1 VEFLLIGAPFIGR
14 AITPITYPFL
24 MTKMDIERITY
35 LSLGNMAILDIVE
48 FFMASNTLV
57 LIPLRVATGILF
69 GLAIS
74 ASVELATQSRSK
86 NNCRNDDG
94 RMGIRMDTGRT
105 HIIPSGKNDTYSKLF
120 FTSIFLSNQ
129 EI

>member
-1 VEFLLIGAPFIGR
+1 MLGIKIPLRKTTILPVLSFTLSSYFLINFIFYLQYTDYTGLVEFLLIGAPFIGR

-57 LIPLRVATGILF
+57 LIPLRVATGIH
-69 GLAIS
+69 
-74 ASVELATQSRSK
+74 SV
-86 NNCRNDDG
+86 
-94 RMGIRMDTGRT
+94 
-105 HIIPSGKNDTYSKLF
+105 
-120 FTSIFLSNQ
+120 
-129 EI
+129 